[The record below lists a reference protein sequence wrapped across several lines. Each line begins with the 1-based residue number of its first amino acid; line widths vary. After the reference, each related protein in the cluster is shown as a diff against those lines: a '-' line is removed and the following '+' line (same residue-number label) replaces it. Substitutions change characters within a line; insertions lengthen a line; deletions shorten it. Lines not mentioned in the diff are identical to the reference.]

1 MLEGTIFEAPTSN
14 GLSRIA
20 AGISMWGVS
29 LRRQNQSRDSESRVV
44 ARLQGLIRRQKKLN
58 TFFVTIH
65 MCDAHSAY
73 FVALAAYELSWPANF
88 HWLYVEGLS
97 MSQSKSTLAGEQTSA
112 HPTAPVKNIVDTTID
127 AGNFTT
133 LTAGLKAA
141 GLTEVLSKK
150 GPFTVF
156 APTDEAFKKLPDG
169 ALDALLKDSA
179 KLKAV
184 LNFHVITGHVSA
196 KDMKTGEVMTLQGSP
211 LTAVV
216 SSSEVKI
223 NGAHMKGADMIATN
237 GVVHAID
244 AVIMPRNWQLLAA
257 AA

>member
-1 MLEGTIFEAPTSN
+1 MCGAH
-14 GLSRIA
+14 GL
-20 AGISMWGVS
+20 
-29 LRRQNQSRDSESRVV
+29 
-44 ARLQGLIRRQKKLN
+44 
-58 TFFVTIH
+58 
-65 MCDAHSAY
+65 HSAP
-73 FVALAAYELSWPANF
+73 LAAYELSWPVNSR
-88 HWLYVEGLS
+88 LLIVEGLF
-97 MSQSKSTLAGEQTSA
+97 MSQSNNTITGQQTS
-112 HPTAPVKNIVDTTID
+112 TPVKNIVDTTID

-141 GLTEVLSKK
+141 GLTDVLSKK

-244 AVIMPRNWQLLAA
+244 AV
-257 AA
+257 